1 MFLAQSSTTAAGGG
15 NALGLLLPL
24 VLMGGVFYFLLIRPN
39 KRRAQAQQ
47 QLQSSLSVGDE
58 VMTTGGIYGT
68 IEAIDEDDGV
78 VTLEI
83 APNVRIRIL
92 QAGISR
98 RVQDEYE
105 DDDDEDDEHDQ
116 EDEHSS

>member
-1 MFLAQSSTTAAGGG
+1 VFLAQSSSTTAAGGS
-15 NALGLLLPL
+15 ALSLLIPL
-24 VLMGGVFYFLLIRPN
+24 LLMGGVFYLLLVRPN

-47 QLQSSLSVGDE
+47 QLQASLGVGDD

-68 IEAIDEDDGV
+68 IEAIDEDEGV

-83 APNVRIRIL
+83 APNVQIRIL

-98 RVQDEYE
+98 RVQDDYE
-105 DDDDEDDEHDQ
+105 GDDDEDDEHDQ